1 MDRLPSPL
9 LPALMQQLHMGLI
22 LLDSNWRVLLNDSR
36 DALLVVDAE
45 ARVHFANPAAERL
58 FSARPSTCPVSLV
71 GQEPTFE
78 TRYSRADGA
87 TLDLIVQRSVIEWD
101 GRPMELLSLRDISK
115 RKRLDEQLRLLQRS
129 LEVTL
134 NGVVIAD
141 AHDPEKPIIYANK
154 AFEQITGYTQAEIL
168 GRNCRFLQGDDLDQP
183 GLIELRQALRNQH
196 EVRVELRNYRKD
208 GSMFWNEIYIAP
220 VPDEHGV
227 ISHFI
232 GIQNDVTERKNY
244 EQELAH
250 NASHDQLT
258 GLVNR
263 HILEDRLRQ
272 TGEICQRY
280 DRSMAVLFVDL
291 DGFKLIN
298 DSLGHVVGDKVLVQV
313 AMRLLAVVRPGDTVA
328 RMGGDEF
335 IVLLPDL
342 AREEDV
348 LIVVQR
354 IMDQVARPFDIDG
367 ALLRLTV
374 SIGITLSDGSL
385 KDPLQLIQ
393 QADLAMYKAKHQGR
407 NDFAWFTDDLDQRVH
422 DRLSLRS
429 DLQRAIELN
438 QFELYYQP
446 QMSVRTGRMCGFEA
460 LLRWHHPE
468 RGMIPPDV
476 FIPMAE
482 NTGQV
487 IPLSEWVVRQA
498 CSDCVRLRE
507 AGLGTYPVAINVS
520 PLHFQR
526 SSFVAFVQRMLDETG
541 LPAELLE
548 LEVTEGLLLNN
559 IEQGIETLD
568 AVKRA
573 GISIAIDD
581 FGTGFSSLN
590 YLKRLPVDKV
600 KIDKSF
606 ISEVISDTRDAA
618 IAQSIISL
626 AHNLQLKVIAEGVET
641 EAQHAFLRKYNCD
654 EFQGYLFARPMPY
667 ADFVTW
673 LHDYPQIAYSAAETN
688 EQQPTLLL
696 LDDEENILRA
706 LSRLLRRDGYR
717 ILTAS
722 SANEAF
728 DLLAQHQVQ
737 VIISDQ
743 RMPEMTGT
751 EFLSRVK
758 EIYPDTI
765 RMVLSGYT
773 DLKSVTDAINRGA
786 IYQYMTNP
794 WDDVELRETVT
805 EAFRRHAQPEP
816 DQNA

>member
-1 MDRLPSPL
+1 M
-9 LPALMQQLHMGLI
+9 
-22 LLDSNWRVLLNDSR
+22 
-36 DALLVVDAE
+36 
-45 ARVHFANPAAERL
+45 
-58 FSARPSTCPVSLV
+58 
-71 GQEPTFE
+71 
-78 TRYSRADGA
+78 
-87 TLDLIVQRSVIEWD
+87 
-101 GRPMELLSLRDISK
+101 
-115 RKRLDEQLRLLQRS
+115 
-129 LEVTL
+129 
-134 NGVVIAD
+134 
-141 AHDPEKPIIYANK
+141 
-154 AFEQITGYTQAEIL
+154 
-168 GRNCRFLQGDDLDQP
+168 
-183 GLIELRQALRNQH
+183 
-196 EVRVELRNYRKD
+196 
-208 GSMFWNEIYIAP
+208 
-220 VPDEHGV
+220 
-227 ISHFI
+227 
-232 GIQNDVTERKNY
+232 
-244 EQELAH
+244 
-250 NASHDQLT
+250 
-258 GLVNR
+258 
-263 HILEDRLRQ
+263 
-272 TGEICQRY
+272 
-280 DRSMAVLFVDL
+280 
-291 DGFKLIN
+291 
-298 DSLGHVVGDKVLVQV
+298 
-313 AMRLLAVVRPGDTVA
+313 
-328 RMGGDEF
+328 
-335 IVLLPDL
+335 
-342 AREEDV
+342 
-348 LIVVQR
+348 
-354 IMDQVARPFDIDG
+354 
-367 ALLRLTV
+367 
-374 SIGITLSDGSL
+374 
-385 KDPLQLIQ
+385 
-393 QADLAMYKAKHQGR
+393 
-407 NDFAWFTDDLDQRVH
+407 
-422 DRLSLRS
+422 
-429 DLQRAIELN
+429 
-438 QFELYYQP
+438 
-446 QMSVRTGRMCGFEA
+446 
-460 LLRWHHPE
+460 
-468 RGMIPPDV
+468 
-476 FIPMAE
+476 
-482 NTGQV
+482 
-487 IPLSEWVVRQA
+487 
-498 CSDCVRLRE
+498 
-507 AGLGTYPVAINVS
+507 
-520 PLHFQR
+520 
-526 SSFVAFVQRMLDETG
+526 AFVQRMLDETG